1 MLTQLKD
8 PLMQNKKFQT
18 MPLKNKTT
26 KTVNALNLIH
36 IDVQFSEE
44 LGAEEINLFKSVF
57 KKTHLQSWVNWALD
71 PGDAH
76 LKELAI
82 RIVGSRE
89 GRRINKEFRAKDYA
103 TNILTFN
110 YSEVFNVQSDLVLC
124 APVVLKE
131 AVKLKVS
138 LKEHCA
144 HLIVHAV
151 LHAQGYDHETNE
163 ADALMMESLES
174 LLMMSLGFS
183 DPYLC

>member
-26 KTVNALNLIH
+26 KTVNALNLID

-76 LKELAI
+76 LK
-82 RIVGSRE
+82 
-89 GRRINKEFRAKDYA
+89 
-103 TNILTFN
+103 
-110 YSEVFNVQSDLVLC
+110 
-124 APVVLKE
+124 
-131 AVKLKVS
+131 
-138 LKEHCA
+138 
-144 HLIVHAV
+144 
-151 LHAQGYDHETNE
+151 
-163 ADALMMESLES
+163 
-174 LLMMSLGFS
+174 
-183 DPYLC
+183 